1 MIKERVILVLA
12 TALAAACLW
21 PLVLV
26 FQWFGVNVAT
36 LERMARTDPLGFR
49 VFPAFVMFVR
59 PILAA
64 VAALSAIRAAVL
76 VVTSHPQRAFGILRT
91 AAVVQASLAL
101 AFFLTGPPIDR
112 TLARMV
118 PLFEDRRTP
127 GALIA
132 PDFTTQHTA
141 ASAAILPPL
150 VAIAVGSAV
159 VAMIARRGVA
169 LRQE

>member
-26 FQWFGVNVAT
+26 FQWFGVNIAT

-76 VVTSHPQRAFGILRT
+76 VVTSHPQRAVGILRT

-101 AFFLTGPPIDR
+101 AIFLTGPPIEG

-127 GALIA
+127 GALVA
-132 PDFTTQHTA
+132 PDFTMQQTA
-141 ASAAILPPL
+141 ASATILPPL
-150 VAIAVGSAV
+150 LAIAVGSAV
-159 VAMIARRGVA
+159 VAMIARRG
-169 LRQE
+169 Q